1 MDRTRNIALVKA
13 AKKRCRELRQ
23 RETNAEKIFW
33 DVVRNRGWRGYKFY
47 RQYPLFYEYSGNE
60 SFFIADFYCHE
71 MKLAVELDGRI
82 HEKQQEIDR
91 IRDEIINCLGI
102 RVLRIKND
110 EIEKDVEA
118 VLGRMANEANNGT
131 QPCHS
136 LTKRKGHTGMS
147 SKTGQRGES
156 V

>member
-82 HEKQQEIDR
+82 HENQQELDG
-91 IRDEIINCLGI
+91 IRDEIIKSHGI
-102 RVLRIKND
+102 KVIRIKND
-110 EIEKDVEA
+110 FIEKNV
-118 VLGRMANEANNGT
+118 
-131 QPCHS
+131 
-136 LTKRKGHTGMS
+136 
-147 SKTGQRGES
+147 ES
-156 V
+156 VLERIATETNN

>member
-1 MDRTRNIALVKA
+1 MDRTKNIALVKA
-13 AKKRCRELRQ
+13 AKKRCRELRN

-33 DVVRNRGWRGYKFY
+33 NVVRNRGWKGRKFY

-82 HEKQQEIDR
+82 HENQKELDG
-91 IRDEIINCLGI
+91 IRDKIINCLGI

-110 EIEKDVEA
+110 EIEEDIEA
-118 VLGRMANEANNGT
+118 VLGRIADEAHN
-131 QPCHS
+131 
-136 LTKRKGHTGMS
+136 
-147 SKTGQRGES
+147 
-156 V
+156 